1 MSAAF
6 HAADQEE
13 EGRSSI
19 DTPNF
24 SFPRNQRIS
33 RGGNPSRASSH
44 LPSHG
49 SDEMSSSISSETA
62 VASLYGSNF
71 PAPPPVT
78 SIYGANF
85 PSPPPAWQPARIW
98 QQSMSDLNA
107 ESIPGTP
114 SYPHSLTPAASSIN
128 LHDVRV
134 SSGPSPLGLVISS
147 SLSIMGFEG

>member
-6 HAADQEE
+6 HAAEYEE
-13 EGRSSI
+13 DVRSSN

-24 SFPRNQRIS
+24 SFPRNQRLS
-33 RGGNPSRASSH
+33 RGGPSRASSH

-49 SDEMSSSISSETA
+49 SDEMSSSMSSETA
-62 VASLYGSNF
+62 IASETIR
-71 PAPPPVT
+71 A
-78 SIYGANF
+78 SIYSANF
-85 PSPPPAWQPARIW
+85 SSPPPAWQPARIW

-114 SYPHSLTPAASSIN
+114 AHPHYSLTPAASSIN

-134 SSGPSPLGLVISS
+134 SSGPSPLVML
-147 SLSIMGFEG
+147 LFSIV